1 MDSEL
6 RSHAARYVQLLRRS
20 GKKDAWLPAGLTRRL
35 PAAST
40 PSPISPSPSSQT
52 SAARNTPPVTS
63 LPSSSPHLPSPSS
76 ATTAS
81 PVPTSKPTF
90 HFNLNLKD
98 GSKADRLAELKKKA
112 SACTICPHLAK
123 SRTQVVFGVG
133 NPEAKLMFVGEAP
146 GADEDEK
153 GEPFVGRAGQLLTK
167 MIVAMELTREKIYI
181 ANVLKCR
188 PDLPGKSSGN
198 RKPTRD
204 EMDACLPY
212 LRAQVAVIAPQ
223 VIVALGA
230 TAVEG
235 LFGPQKMNMTRL
247 RGNWRELDGVP
258 VRLTFHPSYLLHNQ
272 DIALKRLVWE
282 DLLAVMERLD
292 LPISEKQRGFFLKS

>member
-6 RSHAARYVQLLRRS
+6 RSQAVRYVQLLRRS

-35 PAAST
+35 PGPTDRAAVAQPLRARAEASSPLPSSKSPVTRDRQRVT
-40 PSPISPSPSSQT
+40 PSPIS
-52 SAARNTPPVTS
+52 
-63 LPSSSPHLPSPSS
+63 HLPSP
-76 ATTAS
+76 TS
-81 PVPTSKPTF
+81 PTPNPIQIPEGTKTE
-90 HFNLNLKD
+90 
-98 GSKADRLAELKKKA
+98 RLAALKKQT

-146 GADEDEK
+146 GADEDAK

-167 MIVAMELTREKIYI
+167 MIAAMELTREQIYI

-188 PDLPGKSSGN
+188 PDMPPNTSGN

-282 DLLAVMERLD
+282 DLLAVMERLAM
-292 LPISEKQRGFFLKS
+292 PISEKQRGFFLKA

>member
-6 RSHAARYVQLLRRS
+6 RSQTARYVQLLRRS
-20 GKKDAWLPAGLTRRL
+20 GQKDTWLPTGLTRRL
-35 PAAST
+35 PASSDREAVAQPLRARAEAIST
-40 PSPISPSPSSQT
+40 P
-52 SAARNTPPVTS
+52 A
-63 LPSSSPHLPSPSS
+63 
-76 ATTAS
+76 AS
-81 PVPTSKPTF
+81 PLPAPKP
-90 HFNLNLKD
+90 NLNLNLNLNLND
-98 GSKADRLAELKKKA
+98 GSKADRLEELKKKTVV
-112 SACTICPHLAK
+112 CTLCPHLAR

-146 GADEDEK
+146 GADEDEQ

-167 MIVAMELTREKIYI
+167 MLTAMELTREQIYI

-188 PDLPGKSSGN
+188 PDTPPNTSGN
-198 RKPTRD
+198 RKPTRN

-282 DLLAVMERLD
+282 DLLAVMERLAM
-292 LPISEKQRGFFLKS
+292 PISEKQRGFFLKS

>member
-6 RSHAARYVQLLRRS
+6 RSQAARYVQLLRRA

-35 PAAST
+35 PAVQVSVGTPASAST
-40 PSPISPSPSSQT
+40 PSSTLRSSPRVSEVRSAAEPSPI
-52 SAARNTPPVTS
+52 PP
-63 LPSSSPHLPSPSS
+63 SPHPES
-76 ATTAS
+76 AIRNPIQIPEGTKTE
-81 PVPTSKPTF
+81 
-90 HFNLNLKD
+90 
-98 GSKADRLAELKKKA
+98 RLAALKKQT

-146 GADEDEK
+146 GADEDEQ

-167 MIVAMELTREKIYI
+167 MIAAMELTRAQVYI

-188 PDLPGKSSGN
+188 PNMPPNTSGN

-204 EMDACLPY
+204 EMEACLPY
-212 LRAQVAVIAPQ
+212 LRAQVAVIAPR

-235 LFGPQKMNMTRL
+235 LFGPQKTPISRL
-247 RGNWRELDGVP
+247 RGTWLELDGVP
-258 VRLTFHPSYLLHNQ
+258 VRPTFHPSYLLRNQ
-272 DIALKRLVWE
+272 NLTEKRKVWE
-282 DLLAVMERLD
+282 DLLAAMERLN
-292 LPISEKQRGFFLKS
+292 LPISEKQRGFFLKA

>member
-6 RSHAARYVQLLRRS
+6 RSQTARYVQLLRRS
-20 GKKDAWLPAGLTRRL
+20 GQKDAWLPTGLTRRL
-35 PAAST
+35 PASSDREAVAQPLRARAEAIST
-40 PSPISPSPSSQT
+40 P
-52 SAARNTPPVTS
+52 A
-63 LPSSSPHLPSPSS
+63 
-76 ATTAS
+76 AS
-81 PVPTSKPTF
+81 PVPAPKP
-90 HFNLNLKD
+90 NLNLNLND
-98 GSKADRLAELKKKA
+98 GSKADRLGELKKKTVV
-112 SACTICPHLAK
+112 CTLCPHLAK

-146 GADEDEK
+146 GADEDEQ

-167 MIVAMELTREKIYI
+167 MLTAMELTREQIYI

-188 PDLPGKSSGN
+188 PDTPPNTSGN

-282 DLLAVMERLD
+282 DLLAVMERLAM
-292 LPISEKQRGFFLKS
+292 PISEKQRGFFLKS

>member
-6 RSHAARYVQLLRRS
+6 RSQTARYVQLLRRA
-20 GKKDAWLPAGLTRRL
+20 GQKDTWLPAGLTRRL
-35 PAAST
+35 PTAST
-40 PSPISPSPSSQT
+40 PSPISPVPSSKT
-52 SAARNTPPVTS
+52 SATRNTLPVT
-63 LPSSSPHLPSPSS
+63 PSPSS
-76 ATTAS
+76 LS
-81 PVPTSKPTF
+81 PLPSSIPTHPKSQIQNPI
-90 HFNLNLKD
+90 HLPP
-98 GSKADRLAELKKKA
+98 GSKTERLAALKKQT

-167 MIVAMELTREKIYI
+167 MIVAMELTREQVYI

-188 PDLPGKSSGN
+188 PDMPAKSSGN

-204 EMDACLPY
+204 EMDSCLPY

-282 DLLAVMERLD
+282 DLLAVMERLGM
-292 LPISEKQRGFFLKS
+292 PVSEKQRGFFLKS

>member
-6 RSHAARYVQLLRRS
+6 RSQAARYVQLLRRS

-35 PAAST
+35 PAGSTPSTLSSSKPTATRNSSPVIPT
-40 PSPISPSPSSQT
+40 PSPISHPPSP
-52 SAARNTPPVTS
+52 
-63 LPSSSPHLPSPSS
+63 
-76 ATTAS
+76 ATTHPKSHIPNPIELPA
-81 PVPTSKPTF
+81 
-90 HFNLNLKD
+90 
-98 GSKADRLAELKKKA
+98 GSKAERLAALKKQT
-112 SACTICPHLAK
+112 SGCTVCPHLAK

-167 MIVAMELTREKIYI
+167 MIVAMELTREHVYI

-188 PDLPGKSSGN
+188 PDMPRNASGN
-198 RKPTRD
+198 RKPTRE

-282 DLLAVMERLD
+282 DLLAVMERLGM
-292 LPISEKQRGFFLKS
+292 PISEKQRGFFLKT

>member
-1 MDSEL
+1 
-6 RSHAARYVQLLRRS
+6 
-20 GKKDAWLPAGLTRRL
+20 
-35 PAAST
+35 
-40 PSPISPSPSSQT
+40 
-52 SAARNTPPVTS
+52 
-63 LPSSSPHLPSPSS
+63 
-76 ATTAS
+76 
-81 PVPTSKPTF
+81 
-90 HFNLNLKD
+90 
-98 GSKADRLAELKKKA
+98 
-112 SACTICPHLAK
+112 
-123 SRTQVVFGVG
+123 
-133 NPEAKLMFVGEAP
+133 MFVGEAP

-167 MIVAMELTREKIYI
+167 MIVAMELTREQVYI

-188 PDLPGKSSGN
+188 PDMPRNTSGN
-198 RKPTRD
+198 RKPTRE

-212 LRAQVAVIAPQ
+212 LRTQVAVIAPQ
-223 VIVALGA
+223 AIVALGA

-282 DLLAVMERLD
+282 DLLAVMERLA
-292 LPISEKQRGFFLKS
+292 LPVSEKQRGFFLKS

>member
-6 RSHAARYVQLLRRS
+6 RSQTARYVQLLRRS
-20 GKKDAWLPAGLTRRL
+20 GKRDAWLPAGLARRL
-35 PAAST
+35 PAGTQAPAPTQPST
-40 PSPISPSPSSQT
+40 LRGSSRGSEARSEAGPSP
-52 SAARNTPPVTS
+52 V
-63 LPSSSPHLPSPSS
+63 SSSPKPPAPISIQLP
-76 ATTAS
+76 
-81 PVPTSKPTF
+81 
-90 HFNLNLKD
+90 D
-98 GSKADRLAELKKKA
+98 GTKAERLAALKKQT

-167 MIVAMELTREKIYI
+167 MIVAMELTRDQVYI

-188 PDLPGKSSGN
+188 PDMPAKSSGN
-198 RKPTRD
+198 RKPTRT
-204 EMDACLPY
+204 EMDSCLPY

-235 LFGPQKMNMTRL
+235 LFGPQKTNISRL
-247 RGNWRELDGVP
+247 RGSWRELDGVP

-272 DIALKRLVWE
+272 DISLKRLVWE
-282 DLLAVMERLD
+282 DLLAAMERLS
-292 LPISEKQRGFFLKS
+292 LPISEKQRGFFLKA

>member
-6 RSHAARYVQLLRRS
+6 RSQAARYVHLLRRS
-20 GKKDAWLPAGLTRRL
+20 GKKDAWLPAGLLRRL
-35 PAAST
+35 PGATPAPASSQAATLRSSFRVSEARSEAG
-40 PSPISPSPSSQT
+40 PSPASASPNPSPT
-52 SAARNTPPVTS
+52 IRNPIQ
-63 LPSSSPHLPSPSS
+63 LP
-76 ATTAS
+76 
-81 PVPTSKPTF
+81 
-90 HFNLNLKD
+90 D
-98 GSKADRLAELKKKA
+98 GTKAERLAALKKQT

-167 MIVAMELTREKIYI
+167 MIVAMELTREQVYI

-188 PDLPGKSSGN
+188 PDMPAKSSGN
-198 RKPTRD
+198 RKPTRT
-204 EMDACLPY
+204 EMDSCLPY

-235 LFGPQKMNMTRL
+235 LFGPQKTNISRL
-247 RGNWRELDGVP
+247 RGSWRELDGVP

-272 DIALKRLVWE
+272 DISLKRLVWE
-282 DLLAVMERLD
+282 DLLAAMERLS

>member
-6 RSHAARYVQLLRRS
+6 RSQAARYVQLLRRS

-35 PAAST
+35 PAGPTSASPSSLPSSKT
-40 PSPISPSPSSQT
+40 PSARNLSPTTPTRSPLSGLPSPITSPSPSPAPLPIQ
-52 SAARNTPPVTS
+52 
-63 LPSSSPHLPSPSS
+63 LPSG
-76 ATTAS
+76 T
-81 PVPTSKPTF
+81 
-90 HFNLNLKD
+90 
-98 GSKADRLAELKKKA
+98 KAERLAALQQQT

-167 MIVAMELTREKIYI
+167 MITAMEITREQVFI

-188 PDLPGKSSGN
+188 PNMPPNTSGN

-282 DLLAVMERLD
+282 DLLAVMERMGM
-292 LPISEKQRGFFLKS
+292 PISAKQRGFFLKT

>member
-6 RSHAARYVQLLRRS
+6 RSQAARYVQLLRRS

-35 PAAST
+35 PAAQVSVGT
-40 PSPISPSPSSQT
+40 QTYASSPSST
-52 SAARNTPPVTS
+52 LRSS
-63 LPSSSPHLPSPSS
+63 LRVSEVGRKAEPSSSLPPPGPQSAISNHIQLPSG
-76 ATTAS
+76 T
-81 PVPTSKPTF
+81 
-90 HFNLNLKD
+90 
-98 GSKADRLAELKKKA
+98 KAERLAALQKQT

-167 MIVAMELTREKIYI
+167 MITAMEITREQVFI

-188 PDLPGKSSGN
+188 PNMPPNTSGN

-247 RGNWRELDGVP
+247 RGNWRGLDGVP

-282 DLLAVMERLD
+282 DLLAVMERMD
-292 LPISEKQRGFFLKS
+292 MPISTKQRGFFLKS

>member
-20 GKKDAWLPAGLTRRL
+20 GKKDTWLPAGLTRRL
-35 PAAST
+35 PAAQVSGGTQAPAST
-40 PSPISPSPSSQT
+40 SPSTLRSSFRV
-52 SAARNTPPVTS
+52 SEIRSEAG
-63 LPSSSPHLPSPSS
+63 PSSSPPPPNPKSPIRNPIQI
-76 ATTAS
+76 T
-81 PVPTSKPTF
+81 
-90 HFNLNLKD
+90 D
-98 GSKADRLAELKKKA
+98 GTKTERLAALKKQT

-133 NPEAKLMFVGEAP
+133 DPEAKLMFVGEAP
-146 GADEDEK
+146 GADEDEQ

-167 MIVAMELTREKIYI
+167 MIAAMELTRAQVYI

-188 PDLPGKSSGN
+188 PDMPANTSGN

-204 EMDACLPY
+204 EMEACLPY
-212 LRAQVAVIAPQ
+212 LRAQVAVIGPQ

-235 LFGPQKMNMTRL
+235 LFGPQKTPISRL
-247 RGNWRELDGVP
+247 RGTWLELDGVP
-258 VRLTFHPSYLLHNQ
+258 VRPTFHPSYLLRNQ
-272 DIALKRLVWE
+272 NLTEKRKVWE
-282 DLLAVMERLD
+282 DLLAAMERLA
-292 LPISEKQRGFFLKS
+292 LPISEKQRGFFLKA

>member
-1 MDSEL
+1 
-6 RSHAARYVQLLRRS
+6 
-20 GKKDAWLPAGLTRRL
+20 
-35 PAAST
+35 
-40 PSPISPSPSSQT
+40 
-52 SAARNTPPVTS
+52 
-63 LPSSSPHLPSPSS
+63 
-76 ATTAS
+76 
-81 PVPTSKPTF
+81 
-90 HFNLNLKD
+90 
-98 GSKADRLAELKKKA
+98 
-112 SACTICPHLAK
+112 
-123 SRTQVVFGVG
+123 
-133 NPEAKLMFVGEAP
+133 MFVGEAP

-167 MIVAMELTREKIYI
+167 MITAMEITREQVFI

-188 PDLPGKSSGN
+188 PNMPPNTSGN

-282 DLLAVMERLD
+282 DLLAVMERMGM
-292 LPISEKQRGFFLKS
+292 PISAKQRGFFLKT